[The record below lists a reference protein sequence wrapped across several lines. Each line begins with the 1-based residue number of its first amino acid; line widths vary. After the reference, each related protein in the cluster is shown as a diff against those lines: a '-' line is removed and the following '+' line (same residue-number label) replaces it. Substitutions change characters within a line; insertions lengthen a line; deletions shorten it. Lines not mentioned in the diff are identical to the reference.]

1 MNKEEL
7 DVTVVSVKEE
17 SASLKDEAVIL
28 PIDLSIEEAT
38 SLNEV
43 FLSRDEF
50 YIDAID
56 NNDDVFMA
64 MVFARGVVDKSGKLY
79 NFTFLPLV
87 NNPSKGVLLVEE
99 SFVNGFVIY
108 DLGKPWLMSKGLIK
122 VIFSLYPLDSGW
134 DIQDVGCYIEGDLL
148 KVFTKDSDLEDYLI
162 ELPVFEYDL
171 FNGTEFD
178 RNMILE
184 NEQKSSRK
192 VKSS

>member
-64 MVFARGVVDKSGKLY
+64 MVFARGVVGSILGSC
-79 NFTFLPLV
+79 TI
-87 NNPSKGVLLVEE
+87 LL
-99 SFVNGFVIY
+99 FCR
-108 DLGKPWLMSKGLIK
+108 W
-122 VIFSLYPLDSGW
+122 
-134 DIQDVGCYIEGDLL
+134 
-148 KVFTKDSDLEDYLI
+148 
-162 ELPVFEYDL
+162 
-171 FNGTEFD
+171 
-178 RNMILE
+178 
-184 NEQKSSRK
+184 
-192 VKSS
+192 